1 MLRETGCDGVMIGRA
16 AIGNP
21 WILRDVGSYLR
32 ERAVLPPPS
41 LEERRAAAMT
51 HLCDLARTLGED
63 RAVRH
68 LRGQLPHYVK
78 GCAGASRA
86 REEIVRATTIAQ
98 VQSILDSVDEI
109 ADRPDVT
116 PAVESDVVYA

>member
-1 MLRETGCDGVMIGRA
+1 VGHYIRTGD
-16 AIGNP
+16 
-21 WILRDVGSYLR
+21 L
-32 ERAVLPPPS
+32 LPPPS

-68 LRGQLPHYVK
+68 LRGQLPHYIK

-86 REEIVRATTIAQ
+86 REEIVRATTIAE
-98 VQSILDSVDEI
+98 VARILCSVEEI
-109 ADRPDVT
+109 PSSSEPRL
-116 PAVESDVVYA
+116 